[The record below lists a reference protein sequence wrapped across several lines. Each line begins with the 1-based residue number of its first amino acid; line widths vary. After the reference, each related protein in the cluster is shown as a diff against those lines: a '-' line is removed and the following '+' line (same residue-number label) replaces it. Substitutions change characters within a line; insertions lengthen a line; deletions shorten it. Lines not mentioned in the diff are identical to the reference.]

1 MKDVTT
7 DLARLTASE
16 ARAEMR
22 AGRLTSLDL
31 VQACLARIAARDKE
45 VRAWITLNPE
55 AEAQAAAIAPDDPR
69 PLAGIPIAIKDMI
82 DTGDLPT
89 THNSPLYGTNR
100 PANDA
105 PCVEVLRAAGAIV
118 LGKSDTTEFA
128 AAGRWAATANPHDVT
143 RTPGGSSS
151 GTAAAVGDFHVPLGL
166 GTQTGGST
174 IRPASFCGD
183 VALKPSW
190 GLISTEGVKRY
201 SVSLDTIGL
210 FARSVED
217 IALLADVYRL
227 PEAPAPGARLRLGLC
242 LTPYADK
249 LEPETLALFG
259 TLAERLAPVAD
270 VIPFDLPEDFA
281 GIDDLH
287 RCVMHSE
294 GAAAFLNLAVT
305 RPALLHDDF
314 HARVERRAGHTPRQM
329 FEAYDALARLRMTFE
344 EMSKGFDAILA
355 PSAPGFAPPGKGPGN
370 PLFNAMWTALQVPVM
385 TLPVSGQ
392 DLPLGVSLVG
402 RRAEDR
408 RVIAAAQRVAPLL

>member
-1 MKDVTT
+1 MRDFQ
-7 DLARLTASE
+7 DDPARLTASE
-16 ARAEMR
+16 ARARMR
-22 AGRLTSLDL
+22 AGTLTPLDL
-31 VQACLARIAARDKE
+31 TRACLARIATRDKE
-45 VRAWITLNPE
+45 VRAWITLNPQ

-105 PCVEVLRAAGAIV
+105 PCVEILRAAGAIV

-128 AAGRWAATANPHDVT
+128 AAGRWAATANPHDTT

-151 GTAAAVGDFHVPLGL
+151 GTAAAVGDCQVPLGL

-174 IRPASFCGD
+174 IRPASFCND

-201 SVSLDTIGL
+201 SVSLDTVGL

-227 PEAPAPGARLRLGLC
+227 PEAPMPGERLRLGLC
-242 LTPYADK
+242 RTPYADK
-249 LEPETLALFG
+249 LEPETVTLFDE
-259 TLAERLAPVAD
+259 LAERLAPVAD
-270 VIPFDLPEDFA
+270 VVPFDLPDEFA

-287 RCVMHSE
+287 RCVMFTE
-294 GAAAFLNLAVT
+294 GASALLNLAVT
-305 RPALLHDDF
+305 RPTLLHDDF
-314 HARVERRAGHTPRQM
+314 HARVEMRAGHTRRQQ
-329 FEAYDALARLRMTFE
+329 FEAYDALAMLRMTFE
-344 EMSKGFDAILA
+344 KVADGFDAVLA
-355 PSAPGFAPPGKGPGN
+355 PSAPGFAPLGKGPGN
-370 PLFNAMWTALQVPVM
+370 PLFNAMWTAMQVPVM
-385 TLPVSGQ
+385 TLPVSGL

-402 RRAEDR
+402 KRTHDR
-408 RVIAAAQRVAPLL
+408 QVIAAAQRVAPLL